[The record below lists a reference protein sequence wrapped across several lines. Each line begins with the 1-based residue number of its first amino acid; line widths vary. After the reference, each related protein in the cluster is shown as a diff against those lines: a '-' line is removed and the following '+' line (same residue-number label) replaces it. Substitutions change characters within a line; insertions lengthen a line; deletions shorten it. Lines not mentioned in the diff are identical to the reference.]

1 MNNGPPITSNAAFA
15 RHEPSPIQGD
25 DQEAMPGDERD
36 APDEVPTIAPSPE
49 TAAASPSSTPSETT
63 VAPAPAT
70 RGVGVLIVN
79 LGTPDAPTPA
89 GVRRFLKEFLTDRRV
104 IEKNSLAWKALLNA
118 VILPLR
124 SRRRA
129 RDYEKIWNRDKDESP
144 IKTITRS
151 QAEKLGGILEP
162 RCDRRA
168 GVTHGPIDD
177 DMLAKR
183 LEDPAEL
190 FRLRAGDRFD
200 WRFVLVAI
208 PDFLIVAGST
218 PRAQW
223 QDNGVEERLPL
234 QRILLDHTLV
244 GQKLLQVTPHRRG
257 RVRIRSAEIDE
268 EHADTAGRWRR
279 RNSRLAGC

>member
-1 MNNGPPITSNAAFA
+1 MNNGSPITSNAAFA

-25 DQEAMPGDERD
+25 DQQAMPGDEKD
-36 APDEVPTIAPSPE
+36 TPDEPTIASSPE

-129 RDYEKIWNRDKDESP
+129 R
-144 IKTITRS
+144 
-151 QAEKLGGILEP
+151 
-162 RCDRRA
+162 
-168 GVTHGPIDD
+168 
-177 DMLAKR
+177 
-183 LEDPAEL
+183 
-190 FRLRAGDRFD
+190 
-200 WRFVLVAI
+200 
-208 PDFLIVAGST
+208 
-218 PRAQW
+218 
-223 QDNGVEERLPL
+223 
-234 QRILLDHTLV
+234 
-244 GQKLLQVTPHRRG
+244 
-257 RVRIRSAEIDE
+257 
-268 EHADTAGRWRR
+268 
-279 RNSRLAGC
+279 